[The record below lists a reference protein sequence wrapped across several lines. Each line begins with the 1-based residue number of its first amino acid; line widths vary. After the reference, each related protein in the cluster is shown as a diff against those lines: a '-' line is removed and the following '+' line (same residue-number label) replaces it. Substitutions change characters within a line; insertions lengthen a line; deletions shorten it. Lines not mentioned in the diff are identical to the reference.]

1 MIAVPGDVDDRV
13 AALTRALATQ
23 LDERVRRAQ
32 RRGVDLS
39 SALDDPDVLAERM
52 IAALPLGD
60 PYDALIGPFY
70 DMQGII
76 GFLGITKNAV
86 VKRLRAGHLIG
97 CQLANASRSWV
108 FPTWQFGGEPV
119 LVDGM
124 AEAWAIVTVDADP
137 WTAAA
142 WMCSGNAGL
151 DGTTPVAWLRA
162 GRPVDDVV
170 AAARR
175 TAARWSA

>member
-1 MIAVPGDVDDRV
+1 MSIVPGDVDDRV

-52 IAALPLGD
+52 ITALPLGD

-86 VKRLRAGHLIG
+86 VKRLRAG
-97 CQLANASRSWV
+97 
-108 FPTWQFGGEPV
+108 
-119 LVDGM
+119 
-124 AEAWAIVTVDADP
+124 
-137 WTAAA
+137 
-142 WMCSGNAGL
+142 
-151 DGTTPVAWLRA
+151 
-162 GRPVDDVV
+162 
-170 AAARR
+170 
-175 TAARWSA
+175 